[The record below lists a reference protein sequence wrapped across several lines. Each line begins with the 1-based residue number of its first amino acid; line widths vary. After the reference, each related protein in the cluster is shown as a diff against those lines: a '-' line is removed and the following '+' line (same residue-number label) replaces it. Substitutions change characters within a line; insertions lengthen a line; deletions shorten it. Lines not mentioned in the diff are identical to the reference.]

1 MVYEKFTKA
10 AGFNRWHDMVPMV
23 STSQLSYADSID
35 IGGSR
40 DWPPPEDWVP
50 PPKLRSNEG
59 GEPLTLGTRAAMCPA
74 VRATVI

>member
-35 IGGSR
+35 IGARGLAASR
-40 DWPPPEDWVP
+40 
-50 PPKLRSNEG
+50 G
-59 GEPLTLGTRAAMCPA
+59 LGAAAEAP
-74 VRATVI
+74 IE

>member
-35 IGGSR
+35 IGARETGR
-40 DWPPPEDWVP
+40 LPRIGCRR
-50 PPKLRSNEG
+50 RSSD
-59 GEPLTLGTRAAMCPA
+59 RM
-74 VRATVI
+74 